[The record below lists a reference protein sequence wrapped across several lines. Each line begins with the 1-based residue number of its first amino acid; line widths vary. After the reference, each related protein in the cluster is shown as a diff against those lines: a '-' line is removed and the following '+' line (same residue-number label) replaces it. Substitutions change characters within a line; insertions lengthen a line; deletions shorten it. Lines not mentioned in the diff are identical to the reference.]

1 MAQRLVIIGAGFAGM
16 YAALSAARLR
26 DACGVSARDLEIAL
40 VSPEPVL
47 VVRPR
52 LYETNPESLTAP
64 LGDVLSAIEVGYVRG
79 KVETIDTKAQ
89 QIDIV
94 IPTGSRRILRYDR
107 LVLATG
113 SRLHRPA
120 IPGLAEYSF
129 SVDQLED
136 AISLDRH
143 LHDLAKRPFSKA
155 RNTVI
160 VAGGGFTGIEVAA
173 EMPSRLR
180 KILGQDTRLRVVI
193 IERKSDIASDMPA
206 EPRAVIKEALRTSGI
221 EISSGTDIAALDA
234 AGVTLADG
242 ARIESET
249 VIWVAG
255 LRATSL
261 TAQIPGMRD
270 ELGRLLVDRDLRVS
284 EAPGVF
290 ATGDAC
296 KAACDDLGNYT
307 VMSGQHAARLGAFA
321 GNNAAA
327 ELLGFPTR
335 QYHQKNYVTCLDLG
349 EAGALFTQGWN
360 RTIALVGEEAKK
372 LKRQINTVWIYPPPA
387 TRAAALASADPER
400 VIDL

>member
-1 MAQRLVIIGAGFAGM
+1 MGQRLVIIGAGFAGM

-26 DACGVSARDLEIAL
+26 DACGTSVRDLEIAL
-40 VSPEPVL
+40 VSPEPAL

-52 LYETNPESLTAP
+52 LYEPNPESLTAP

-79 KVETIDTKAQ
+79 KAETIDTKDQ

-94 IPTGSRRILRYDR
+94 IPTGSRRLLHYDR

-113 SRLHRPA
+113 SRLHRPE
-120 IPGLAEYSF
+120 IPGLAEHGF

-143 LHDLAKRPFSKA
+143 LHGLAARPSSNA

-193 IERKSDIASDMPA
+193 IERNTDIASDMPA
-206 EPRAVIKEALRTSGI
+206 EPRGIIKEALRTSGI
-221 EISSGTDIAALDA
+221 EIFSGTDIAALDE

-242 ARIESET
+242 TRIESET
-249 VIWVAG
+249 VIWSAG
-255 LRATSL
+255 LRATPL
-261 TAQIPGMRD
+261 TAQIPGTRD

-296 KAACDDLGNYT
+296 KAACDDLGNFT

-327 ELLGFPTR
+327 ELLGLATL
-335 QYHQKNYVTCLDLG
+335 QYHQKTYVTCLDLG